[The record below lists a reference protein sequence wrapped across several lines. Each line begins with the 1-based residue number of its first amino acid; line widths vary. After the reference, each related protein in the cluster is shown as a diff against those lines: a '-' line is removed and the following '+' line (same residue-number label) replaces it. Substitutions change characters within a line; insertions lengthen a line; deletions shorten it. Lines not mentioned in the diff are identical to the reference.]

1 MHMTDIVAQK
11 RFTSTLQAVYVYSS
25 AICNILNHMKK
36 LIYLF
41 LAATLLAACSGPNG
55 LIVTG

>member
-1 MHMTDIVAQK
+1 MTDIVAQK

-25 AICNILNHMKK
+25 VICNILNHMKK

-41 LAATLLAACSGPNG
+41 LAATLLAACSGPNE